1 MPSQLDHHHHHHRKG
16 GRKTNSMM
24 TTAVLLL
31 STSTIT
37 TTTTTMS
44 SVRAFVQNTII
55 RRPSS
60 LGSIPITTTK
70 RSMKYS
76 SLSSSSSLAFIS
88 SSVNPKSQ
96 YIRNVNHKNALFMST
111 TTTTETTSPAIQ
123 TTLGSDSQYDIHNQQ
138 NGIIGKY
145 EPQLFENQIYKWWED
160 AGCFKPDSKQ
170 SQEEAKSNGREPYVL
185 PMPPPNVTG
194 RLHMGHAIFVALQ
207 DVLARFHRMRGRPV
221 LWLPGTDHAGIATQL
236 QVEKALIAEGR

>member
-37 TTTTTMS
+37 STTTTMS

-60 LGSIPITTTK
+60 LGSIPITTAK

-96 YIRNVNHKNALFMST
+96 YIRNLNHKNALFMST

-123 TTLGSDSQYDIHNQQ
+123 TELGSDSQYDIHNQQ

-170 SQEEAKSNGREPYVL
+170 SQEDAKGNGQEPYVL

-236 QVEKALIAEGR
+236 QVEKALIAEGM